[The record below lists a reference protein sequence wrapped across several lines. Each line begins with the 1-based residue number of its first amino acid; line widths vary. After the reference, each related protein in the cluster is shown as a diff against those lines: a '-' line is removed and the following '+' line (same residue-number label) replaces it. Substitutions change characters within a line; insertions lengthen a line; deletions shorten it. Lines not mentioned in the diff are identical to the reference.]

1 MEKYILYARK
11 STDTED
17 KQVLSIEAQLVE
29 LRKFAKDNDL
39 VVIDELIEKRTA
51 KMPGRPVFNSM
62 IKRIE
67 NGEANGILAWHP
79 DRLARN
85 SIDGGQI
92 IYLLDQTT
100 LNYLQFPI
108 FQFENTSQGK
118 FMLSIMFGQSKY
130 YVDNLSEN
138 TKRGLRAKVRNGNF
152 PSQAPFGYL
161 NDSRTKTIIL
171 DKRYAPLVKEIFEKY
186 ARGDQTMSQLADFL
200 QGNGVITRT
209 GKVFKDDK
217 VKSILQNPFYYGHFL
232 YKGELYEGRH
242 QPIFSKALFDKV
254 QLVIAE
260 RGHKK
265 RAKKEAVPFLGLMK
279 CANCGMSITS
289 ETKTRTQKNG
299 NFHRWTYYRC
309 SRKKRAVKCINP
321 PIREKDLLLQ
331 PSALLG
337 KYTMS
342 EKMFAFM
349 NERIEQDEQAEVA
362 GNVSLLDDLR
372 TQIAKLTNKQQIL
385 LDSYLDQDIDRQ
397 TFLTKKSKILS
408 QKKRLEESLVN
419 LQVNQNAWIEPM
431 KKWLETAKSIC
442 YLLESDDFDGQ
453 KAVLLE
459 IFGSNLFL
467 HNKTVTQTLTGVS
480 SKTTFRK
487 GAESGFCLWQELRN
501 VNEKVALLSDD
512 SEKIRILV
520 RLGTLNTN
528 NWASLLRFRQQ
539 LRETDLDTTTDN
551 KNISTASS
559 SESTNSTGGD
569 TVTDGSEPATGNP
582 GTAHEISS
590 RTVAHQIIH
599 AKNRPLP
606 PETRAAIR
614 QQANSGLGARE
625 VARRCGIHENT
636 VRAIWRER
644 PRPKQRG
651 LHRFTE
657 EDRQRAEALLAQ
669 GRTLIEIGLELGFD
683 RGTVRKHLGYRANQQ
698 GPNET
703 TML

>member
-17 KQVLSIEAQLVE
+17 KQVLSIEAQLAE

-51 KMPGRPVFNSM
+51 KIPGRPVFNSM

-67 NGEANGILAWHP
+67 NGKANGILAWHP

-92 IYLLDQTT
+92 IYLLDQTI
-100 LNYLQFPI
+100 LNYLRFPV

-138 TKRGLRAKVRNGNF
+138 TKRGLRARVRNGDF

-161 NDSRTKTIIL
+161 NDSRSKTIVL

-186 ARGDQTMSQLADFL
+186 ARGNQTMSQLADFL
-200 QGNGVITRT
+200 RDNGAITRT

-217 VKSILQNPFYYGHFL
+217 VKSILQNPFYYGYFI

-242 QPIFSKALFDKV
+242 QPIISKVLFDKV

-265 RAKKEAVPFLGLMK
+265 RAKKPTVPFLGLMK
-279 CANCGMSITS
+279 CADCGMSITS

-309 SRKKRAVKCINP
+309 SRKKRTIKCTNP
-321 PIREKDLLLQ
+321 PIREKDLLPQL
-331 PSALLG
+331 STLLG
-337 KYTMS
+337 KYAMS
-342 EKMFAFM
+342 EEMFAFI
-349 NERIEQDEQAEVA
+349 NERIEQDEQAEIA
-362 GNVSLLDDLR
+362 DDVSLLDDLR
-372 TQIAKLTNKQQIL
+372 TQIAKLTNKKQIL

-397 TFLTKKSKILS
+397 TFLTKKSEILS
-408 QKKRLEESLVN
+408 QKKSLEENLAN
-419 LQVNQNAWIEPM
+419 LQANQNAWIEPM

-442 YLLESDDFDGQ
+442 CLLKSDDFDGQ
-453 KAVLLE
+453 KVVLAE

-467 HNKTVTQTLTGVS
+467 HNKTITQTPTSAS

-501 VNEKVALLSDD
+501 TNEKVAISSDN
-512 SEKIRILV
+512 SEKIRIMV
-520 RLGTLNTN
+520 RMKGLEP
-528 NWASLLRFRQQ
+528 SR
-539 LRETDLDTTTDN
+539 REAYAP
-551 KNISTASS
+551 KAYV
-559 SESTNSTGGD
+559 STNSTTSAYSIVKD
-569 TVTDGSEPATGNP
+569 TLRV
-582 GTAHEISS
+582 
-590 RTVAHQIIH
+590 
-599 AKNRPLP
+599 
-606 PETRAAIR
+606 
-614 QQANSGLGARE
+614 
-625 VARRCGIHENT
+625 
-636 VRAIWRER
+636 
-644 PRPKQRG
+644 
-651 LHRFTE
+651 
-657 EDRQRAEALLAQ
+657 
-669 GRTLIEIGLELGFD
+669 
-683 RGTVRKHLGYRANQQ
+683 Y
-698 GPNET
+698 
-703 TML
+703 

>member
-17 KQVLSIEAQLVE
+17 KQVLSIDAQLAE
-29 LRKFAKDNDL
+29 LRKFARDNQL
-39 VVIDELIEKRTA
+39 IVVDELIEKRTA

-67 NGEANGILAWHP
+67 NGEVNGILAWHP

-85 SIDGGQI
+85 SVDGGQI
-92 IYLLDQTT
+92 IYLLDQTL
-100 LNYLQFPI
+100 LNYLRFPV

-138 TKRGLRAKVRNGNF
+138 TKRGLRARVRNGDF
-152 PSQAPFGYL
+152 PSQAHFGYL
-161 NDSRTKTIIL
+161 NDSRSKTIVL

-200 QGNGVITRT
+200 QDNGAITRT

-242 QPIFSKALFDKV
+242 QPIISKALFDKV

-265 RAKKEAVPFLGLMK
+265 RAKKPTVPFLGLMK
-279 CANCGMSITS
+279 CADCGMSITS

-309 SRKKRAVKCINP
+309 SRKKRTIKCTNP
-321 PIREKDLLLQ
+321 PIREKDLLPQL
-331 PSALLG
+331 SALLG
-337 KYTMS
+337 KYAMS

-349 NERIEQDEQAEVA
+349 NERIEQDKQAEIA

-397 TFLTKKSKILS
+397 TFLAKKNDILS
-408 QKKRLEESLVN
+408 QKKSLEEGLNN
-419 LQVNQNAWIEPM
+419 LQTNRNIWIEPM
-431 KKWLETAKSIC
+431 QKWLEKAKSIC
-442 YLLESDDFDGQ
+442 YLLKSNDFEGQ

-467 HNKTVTQTLTGVS
+467 HNRTLTQTPISAS
-480 SKTTFRK
+480 SKTTSRA

-501 VNEKVALLSDD
+501 TNEKVATLSDN

-520 RLGTLNTN
+520 RM
-528 NWASLLRFRQQ
+528 
-539 LRETDLDTTTDN
+539 
-551 KNISTASS
+551 K
-559 SESTNSTGGD
+559 
-569 TVTDGSEPATGNP
+569 
-582 GTAHEISS
+582 
-590 RTVAHQIIH
+590 
-599 AKNRPLP
+599 
-606 PETRAAIR
+606 
-614 QQANSGLGARE
+614 
-625 VARRCGIHENT
+625 
-636 VRAIWRER
+636 
-644 PRPKQRG
+644 
-651 LHRFTE
+651 
-657 EDRQRAEALLAQ
+657 
-669 GRTLIEIGLELGFD
+669 GLEPS
-683 RGTVRKHLGYRANQQ
+683 RSKAHAPKAR
-698 GPNET
+698 
-703 TML
+703 